1 LQNWSKPENTAAV
14 LKVRT
19 GPKVAQHVAGHD
31 WSLAKPLQL
40 LNIYP
45 GLSVWQTIA
54 EPTTPIEM
62 DVVTS
67 IIDLTSWSA
76 VVLMTPLAK
85 AES

>member
-1 LQNWSKPENTAAV
+1 LQNWSKPDNTAAL

-19 GPKVAQHVAGHD
+19 GPKGAQHVVGHD

-54 EPTTPIEM
+54 EPTTPIGM
-62 DVVTS
+62 NVVTS
-67 IIDLTSWSA
+67 ITDLIAWSA